1 MDQHP
6 TTPALTTLDPNFKA
20 TFIDK
25 ALPRHMS
32 KSDYKQQ

>member
-6 TTPALTTLDPNFKA
+6 TIPALATLDSNFKA

-25 ALPRHMS
+25 ALLRRMS
-32 KSDYKQQ
+32 KSDYKQE